1 MTGAG
6 ADRGSTGYINYANV
20 TKFSRV
26 SSNIIHHQNISACEE
41 IIMLKVLSK
50 ELQCQLVQYCY

>member
-20 TKFSRV
+20 TKFSCV
-26 SSNIIHHQNISACEE
+26 SSNIIHHQNVSAHEGTWRNNHAE
-41 IIMLKVLSK
+41 SV
-50 ELQCQLVQYCY
+50 E